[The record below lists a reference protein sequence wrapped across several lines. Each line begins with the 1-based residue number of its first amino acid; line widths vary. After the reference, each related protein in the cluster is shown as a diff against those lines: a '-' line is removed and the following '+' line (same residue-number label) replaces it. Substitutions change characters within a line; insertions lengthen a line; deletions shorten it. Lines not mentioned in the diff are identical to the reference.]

1 MSKTSS
7 FKNRTEKLFH
17 PFFIREANTRETSR
31 IIYRRL
37 KKEKVVRE
45 CERERERR
53 ERERER
59 EREKERERE
68 IDIAEGA
75 FLKFQ
80 TNLNK
85 KIKLLAST

>member
-1 MSKTSS
+1 M
-7 FKNRTEKLFH
+7 
-17 PFFIREANTRETSR
+17 RETSR

-37 KKEKVVRE
+37 KKEKVA
-45 CERERERR
+45 R

-59 EREKERERE
+59 EERERE
-68 IDIAEGA
+68 RDIAEGA